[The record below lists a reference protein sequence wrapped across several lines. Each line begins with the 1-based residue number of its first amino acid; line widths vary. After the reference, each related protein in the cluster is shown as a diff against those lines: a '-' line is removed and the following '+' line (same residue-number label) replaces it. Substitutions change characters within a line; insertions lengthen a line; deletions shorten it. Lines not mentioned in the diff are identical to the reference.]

1 LPFSKLAG
9 SLPPE
14 AKELFMP
21 SWVWTT
27 FGLLSIPLLVALNGL
42 FVAAECALVAVR
54 RTRVEEMIAQ
64 GKKGAKAVEY
74 ALVDQNRSIA
84 TTQLGITL
92 ASLTL
97 GWVGVAL
104 LAGLLEPAF
113 AYLPL
118 GWSAVAAHTVAVV
131 VAFMLITFMHVV
143 FGQFVPKI
151 MALQNPAGMALRLA
165 RPTLVFLELNRP
177 VVFLMNVTGNVILHW
192 CGLHPTKGSDMAR
205 SLEEP
210 ALSIEEASGIPT
222 QAQADVVEKTATAS
236 QGPSLGGGGQG

>member
-1 LPFSKLAG
+1 
-9 SLPPE
+9 
-14 AKELFMP
+14 MP
-21 SWVWTT
+21 SWIWTT

-42 FVAAECALVAVR
+42 FVAAESALVAVR
-54 RTRVEEMIAQ
+54 RSRVEEMIAQ

-74 ALVDQNRSIA
+74 ALINQDRSIA
-84 TTQLGITL
+84 TTQFGITL

-97 GWVGVAL
+97 GWVGVAV

-131 VAFMLITFMHVV
+131 VALMLITFMHVV
-143 FGQFVPKI
+143 LGQFVPKI
-151 MALQNPAGMALRLA
+151 MALQNPAGMALWLA

-177 VVFLMNVTGNVILHW
+177 LIFLINWSGNVILRW
-192 CGLHPTKGSDMAR
+192 CGFHPVKGSDNLAR

-210 ALSIEEASGIPT
+210 AQTHL
-222 QAQADVVEKTATAS
+222 
-236 QGPSLGGGGQG
+236 